1 MLPAVNKVKDI
12 FYFLRSENWF
22 TFCHPPHEQTTHYLL
37 TLNESHTE
45 GSFTTVMGSQDHRA
59 CGLLVVVAVI
69 HRVCVASWLLLRLIT
84 GRDDSGVVRPPEKN
98 TAKTDNFPRN
108 RFVFGSWGT
117 REQWAA
123 LIHWLTHSSDAH
135 MMSSTTMPCNLG
147 RAEPPFLKQT
157 LWILGVFSVMCPL
170 AR

>member
-1 MLPAVNKVKDI
+1 MLPAVNKVKNI
-12 FYFLRSENWF
+12 FYFLFFKVRELVLPNRRHITCWRWTSRIPKVPLRRWWD
-22 TFCHPPHEQTTHYLL
+22 HKI
-37 TLNESHTE
+37 TE
-45 GSFTTVMGSQDHRA
+45 PAGSSSLSSSPRNSPRL
-59 CGLLVVVAVI
+59 C
-69 HRVCVASWLLLRLIT
+69 RVLAAFATDNRT
-84 GRDDSGVVRPPEKN
+84 GRLRSCAAPRKN

-157 LWILGVFSVMCPL
+157 LWILGVFSVMCP
-170 AR
+170 R